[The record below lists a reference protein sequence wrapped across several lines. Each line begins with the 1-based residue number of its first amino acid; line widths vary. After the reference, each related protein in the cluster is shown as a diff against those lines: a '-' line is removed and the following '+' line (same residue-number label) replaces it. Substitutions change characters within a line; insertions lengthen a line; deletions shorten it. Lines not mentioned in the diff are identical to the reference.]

1 LRSLRSYVMTTLLRL
16 VFKRQKPGSIPVEK
30 QRADFI
36 KMMARTFK
44 PQPHISYQAS
54 QLGNVAGDWVR
65 HTEPDNRRTVLYLH
79 GGGYMLGC
87 AEAYRDL
94 TGRLA
99 VAANADLF
107 AGDYRLA
114 PEQPFPA
121 ALEDALACYRALI
134 TDGVPASS
142 ITIAGDSA
150 GGGLTLATLIALR
163 ESGDPLPAA
172 AVCLSPW
179 TDLSF
184 SGGSITSNA
193 VADPMLTVGALGYM
207 ADNYVNGLSGTDTV
221 DQGGSVASSIN
232 RTDPRMSDP
241 RMSPYFG
248 EFHNLPP
255 VLIHVGGDE
264 ILLDDARRVAEK
276 INTTGGQSTI
286 KIWPGMPHVWQMF
299 AAIIPEGRQAI
310 AEIGEYIQT
319 NSNAPPITQQA
330 EKQ

>member
-1 LRSLRSYVMTTLLRL
+1 MTTLLRL
-16 VFKRQKPGSIPVEK
+16 VFKRQKPGAVPVEQ

-99 VAANADLF
+99 VAIKADLF
-107 AGDYRLA
+107 AADYRLA
-114 PEQPFPA
+114 PEHPFPA

-134 TDGVPASS
+134 ADGIPPSS

-184 SGGSITSNA
+184 SGGSMTNNA
-193 VADPMLTVGALGYM
+193 VADPMLTIGTLGYM
-207 ADNYVNGLSGTDTV
+207 ADNYVNGLSGADSV
-221 DQGGSVASSIN
+221 DQAGSVD
-232 RTDPRMSDP
+232 RKDPRI
-241 RMSPYFG
+241 SPYFA
-248 EFHNLPP
+248 EFHDLPP
-255 VLIHVGGDE
+255 VLIHVGGGE
-264 ILLDDARRVAEK
+264 ILLDDARRIAEK
-276 INTTGGQSTI
+276 INITGGQSTI

-310 AEIGEYIQT
+310 EDIGDYIQA
-319 NSNAPPITQQA
+319 NSSAPAVTQQA
-330 EKQ
+330 MN